1 MAQKQGGSKK
11 PRKRPGAS
19 VARAAA
25 EKRKAKRVADQK
37 ARQAENKER
46 RIRGEL
52 KPWDIAKAERKAS
65 RENVPMQSRTGLGN
79 IVKKLPDGTTRIYP
93 GSDKETKE
101 ALEYRAR
108 VREEELREAAR
119 KKTEVAKKKANAEKA
134 NRVAKKKAS

>member
-25 EKRKAKRVADQK
+25 EKRKAQRIADQK
-37 ARQAENKER
+37 EREKVNKSLILNDR
-46 RIRGEL
+46 
-52 KPWDIAKAERKAS
+52 PWEIAKAKRAER

-79 IVKKLPDGTTRIYP
+79 IVKKLPDGTTRIFP

-119 KKTEVAKKKANAEKA
+119 KKTEAAKKRANAEKA
-134 NRVAKKKAS
+134 NKVAKKKAS